1 MKRLNQLLLALLGTI
16 FLAGCRESTSV
27 LSLAGE
33 WEFAI
38 DSTDIG
44 IAKHWYSQSFPDKI
58 KLPGTMDDAGYGTP
72 NQLLPSVSK
81 PQILHLTRKH
91 SYIGPAWYI
100 REISIPSDWKEKN
113 IELKLERVIWQTNVW
128 IDGKEVNGEQ
138 ESLISPHCF
147 DLTEYLSPGKHRI
160 AIRVDNRKKY
170 DITAGDMAHAYTNE
184 TQIMWNGI
192 LGDISLRA
200 KDAVFMKDI
209 QIYPDIQ
216 TREIHVKGKLQNT
229 GNKAS
234 GTLTVHV
241 KEKNT
246 GKSVTEIEQQM
257 DLSAGETMLDFVCP
271 MGENVRLWSEFT
283 PIMYELEIKMKT
295 KESLAQEK
303 IEFGM
308 RQIGRNGADLLVN
321 GKKVFL
327 RGTLEC
333 CIFPLTG
340 YPPTTKEGW
349 SKVFRSAKEWGL
361 NHLRFHSWCPP
372 KAAFEVADSLGF
384 YLQVELP
391 LWSLNVGENPAMNQF
406 LYDEAKRILSEY
418 GNHPSFCFLSLGN
431 ELQPDFVFLGGLLD
445 TVKAL
450 DSRHLYTTTSFTF
463 ERGHGNWP
471 EPHDDFFI
479 TQWTKK
485 GWVRGQGVFDVEMP
499 NFNKDYSASVDS
511 MPVPVITHE
520 IGQYAVYPDLKE
532 IAKYTGVLEP
542 LNFKGIK
549 QELENKNLL
558 EKADDYLS
566 ASGRLAA
573 ILYKEEIERA
583 MKTRG
588 ISGFQLLDL
597 HDFPGQGT
605 ALVGLLN
612 AFWESKGVAN
622 ATDFRQFSAPVVPL
636 ARFPKAVYKN
646 NELFTASIEVA
657 NYSSEEINNKNI
669 KWTLTGQSGQSLKE
683 GIFPLANIKIGGGNI
698 IGEISC
704 SLSEVTKA
712 EQLKLTA
719 SIDGSNYKNTWNIWV
734 YPATLTIEKEDII
747 VTDKLTETQKA
758 LAAGKTVL
766 FNPPYQMCAGL
777 QGKFVPV
784 FWSPVHFPKQAG
796 TMGLLLDPDHQA
808 FTHFPTEGHTNWQWW
823 SLTTQSRT
831 LVIDSIYQHVT
842 PLVECID
849 NFANNRRLTTLFET
863 NCLNGKLIVCS
874 MDLLNRQDIFPE
886 KKQLLY
892 SLISYMKSDAFVPVK
907 SISFED
913 LCSLVTPNTKT
924 DKKETPQSVY

>member
-1 MKRLNQLLLALLGTI
+1 MKRLNQLLLAVLGLI
-16 FLAGCRESTSV
+16 FLTGCGKHTSV

-38 DSTDIG
+38 DSADIG
-44 IAKHWYSQSFPDKI
+44 ISKHWYAESFSDKI
-58 KLPGTMDDAGYGTP
+58 ELPGTMDDAEYGVP
-72 NQLLPSVSK
+72 NRLLPSISK

-91 SYIGPAWYI
+91 SYVGPAWYI
-100 REISIPSDWKEKN
+100 REISIPSDWKDKN

-138 ESLISPHCF
+138 ESLISPHYF

-160 AIRVDNRKKY
+160 AIRIDNRKKY
-170 DITAGDMAHAYTNE
+170 DITSGDMAHAYTNE

-192 LGDISLRA
+192 LGEISLRA
-200 KDAVFMKDI
+200 KDAIFMKDV
-209 QIYPDIQ
+209 QVYPDVQNCRI
-216 TREIHVKGKLQNT
+216 RVKGKLQNT
-229 GNKAS
+229 GHGAL
-234 GTLTVHV
+234 GTLFVNV
-241 KEKNT
+241 KEKKS
-246 GKSVTEIEQQM
+246 GKSVAELEKRM
-257 DLSAGETMLDFVCP
+257 ELSAGETMLDFVCP
-271 MGENVRLWSEFT
+271 MDESTQLWNEFT
-283 PIMYELEIKMKT
+283 PIVYELQIEMKAG
-295 KESLAQEK
+295 ENLVQEK
-303 IEFGM
+303 TDFGM
-308 RQIGRNGADLLVN
+308 REVSRNGADLLIN
-321 GKKVFL
+321 DKKVFL

-340 YPPTTKEGW
+340 CPPTTKDGW
-349 SKVFRSAKEWGL
+349 LKVFRSAKEWGL

-372 KAAFEVADSLGF
+372 EAAFEVADSLGF

-391 LWSLNVGENPAMNQF
+391 LWSLTVGENPAMNQF
-406 LYDEAKRILSEY
+406 LYDEAERILSEY

-431 ELQPDFVFLGGLLD
+431 ELQPDFKFLGGLLD
-445 TVKAL
+445 TVKAI
-450 DSRHLYTTTSFTF
+450 DPRHLYTTTSFTF

-485 GWVRGQGVFDVEMP
+485 GWVRGQGVFDVETP

-532 IAKYTGVLEP
+532 IEKYTGVLDP
-542 LNFKGIK
+542 LNFKGVK
-549 QELENKNLL
+549 QDLESKGLL
-558 EKADDYLS
+558 EKADEYLS
-566 ASGRLAA
+566 ASGGLAA

-583 MKTRG
+583 MKTPG

-612 AFWESKGVAN
+612 AFWESKCVAKVEE
-622 ATDFRQFSAPVVPL
+622 FRQFSAPVVPL

-646 NELFTASIEVA
+646 NEQFTAGIEVA
-657 NYSSEEINNKNI
+657 NYSSEEINNQNI
-669 KWTLTGQSGQSLKE
+669 KWALTDNSGRSLKE
-683 GIFPLANIKIGGGNI
+683 GTLPLANIKIGGGNKV
-698 IGEISC
+698 GEISC
-704 SLSEVTKA
+704 SLSEVKEA
-712 EQLKLTA
+712 KQLKLTA
-719 SIDGSNYKNTWNIWV
+719 SIENTDYKNSWDIWV
-734 YPATLTIEKEDII
+734 YPVALDIEAGEIV
-747 VTDKLTETQKA
+747 VTDKLAAAQSA

-766 FNPPYQMCAGL
+766 YNPPYQTCVGL

-784 FWSPVHFPKQAG
+784 FWSPVHFPRQAG
-796 TMGLLLDPDHQA
+796 TMGLLLDPAHKA
-808 FTHFPTEGHTNWQWW
+808 FAHFPTEGHTNWQWW

-831 LVIDSIYQHVT
+831 LIVDSIYQHIT
-842 PLVECID
+842 PLVECVD
-849 NFANNRRLTTLFET
+849 NFANNRRLATLFEA
-863 NCLNGKLIVCS
+863 NCLNGKLVVCS
-874 MDLLNRQDIFPE
+874 MDLLNRQDTFPE

-892 SLISYMKSDAFVPVK
+892 SLINYMKSNAFVPDK

-913 LCSLVTPNTKT
+913 ICSLVSSDSRAN
-924 DKKETPQSVY
+924 KKETPKSVY

>member
-1 MKRLNQLLLALLGTI
+1 MKLLNQLLLAILGMV
-16 FLAGCRESTSV
+16 FLTGCKESTSI

-38 DSTDIG
+38 DSMDIG
-44 IAKHWYSQSFPDKI
+44 ISKHWYTQSFPDKI
-58 KLPGTMDDAGYGTP
+58 KLPGTMDDAGYGIP
-72 NQLLPSVSK
+72 NRLLPSISK

-91 SYIGPAWYI
+91 SYVGPAWYI
-100 REISIPSDWKEKN
+100 REISVPSDWEGKN

-128 IDGKEVNGEQ
+128 IDGKEVDGEQ
-138 ESLISPHCF
+138 ESLISPHYF

-192 LGDISLRA
+192 LGEISLRA

-271 MGENVRLWSEFT
+271 MGEDVRLWSEFT

-308 RQIGRNGADLLVN
+308 RQISRNGADLLVN

-349 SKVFRSAKEWGL
+349 LKVFRSAKEWGL

-391 LWSLNVGENPAMNQF
+391 LWSLTVGENPEMNQF
-406 LYDEAKRILSEY
+406 LYNEAKRILSEY

-431 ELQPDFVFLGGLLD
+431 ELQPDFEFLGGLLD
-445 TVKAL
+445 SVKAL

-463 ERGHGNWP
+463 EKGHGDWP

-532 IAKYTGVLEP
+532 IEKYTGVLEP
-542 LNFKGIK
+542 LNFKGVK

-566 ASGRLAA
+566 ASGHLAA

-583 MKTRG
+583 MKTPG

-622 ATDFRQFSAPVVPL
+622 AEEFRQFSAPVVPL
-636 ARFPKAVYKN
+636 ARFSKAVYKN
-646 NELFTASIEVA
+646 NEQFTADIEIA

-669 KWTLTGQSGQSLKE
+669 LNS
-683 GIFPLANIKIGGGNI
+683 
-698 IGEISC
+698 
-704 SLSEVTKA
+704 
-712 EQLKLTA
+712 
-719 SIDGSNYKNTWNIWV
+719 
-734 YPATLTIEKEDII
+734 ATL
-747 VTDKLTETQKA
+747 L
-758 LAAGKTVL
+758 
-766 FNPPYQMCAGL
+766 
-777 QGKFVPV
+777 
-784 FWSPVHFPKQAG
+784 
-796 TMGLLLDPDHQA
+796 
-808 FTHFPTEGHTNWQWW
+808 
-823 SLTTQSRT
+823 
-831 LVIDSIYQHVT
+831 
-842 PLVECID
+842 
-849 NFANNRRLTTLFET
+849 
-863 NCLNGKLIVCS
+863 
-874 MDLLNRQDIFPE
+874 
-886 KKQLLY
+886 
-892 SLISYMKSDAFVPVK
+892 
-907 SISFED
+907 
-913 LCSLVTPNTKT
+913 
-924 DKKETPQSVY
+924 